1 MVHVDASAA
10 HHHELLDAAL
20 AGSSLALENAAL
32 HASLL
37 ARLAEVRESRARLA
51 EAAAVE
57 RRRIEQD
64 LHDGAQQGLLA
75 LGLTL
80 GRAQAARDTATTAD
94 LLAQARA
101 ELTDALHE
109 LRHLAGGL
117 HPAVLTQLGLG
128 PALEVVAE
136 RSSMPVTLS
145 VPDRRWPDRVETT
158 AYFLACEALANA
170 VKHSQATH
178 VRVEVA
184 DSADRLILKI
194 ADNGRG
200 GVHPVVG
207 HGVVGMRDR
216 AAALGGTMTITSE
229 QDSGTL
235 IVAELPYE
243 VVRADSREAARHV
256 P

>member
-1 MVHVDASAA
+1 
-10 HHHELLDAAL
+10 
-20 AGSSLALENAAL
+20 
-32 HASLL
+32 
-37 ARLAEVRESRARLA
+37 
-51 EAAAVE
+51 
-57 RRRIEQD
+57 
-64 LHDGAQQGLLA
+64 
-75 LGLTL
+75 
-80 GRAQAARDTATTAD
+80 
-94 LLAQARA
+94 
-101 ELTDALHE
+101 
-109 LRHLAGGL
+109 
-117 HPAVLTQLGLG
+117 
-128 PALEVVAE
+128 
-136 RSSMPVTLS
+136 MPVTLS